1 MRQRPPTM
9 ENEQGNDYG
18 PWYNETKSDTSAF
31 SKTIKETLKGADII
45 HALKN
50 GTEYVISWTW
60 I

>member
-18 PWYNETKSDTSAF
+18 PWYNETKSDISAF

-45 HALKN
+45 HA
-50 GTEYVISWTW
+50 S
-60 I
+60 